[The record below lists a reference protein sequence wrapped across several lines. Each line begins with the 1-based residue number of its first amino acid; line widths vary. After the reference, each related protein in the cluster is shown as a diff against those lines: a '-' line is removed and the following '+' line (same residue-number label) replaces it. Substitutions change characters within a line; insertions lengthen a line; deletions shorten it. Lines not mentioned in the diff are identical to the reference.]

1 MADEKLHTQLS
12 HRLFATSRS
21 EMRSNM
27 EKYDGSQIVILEGL
41 EAVRKRPGMYI
52 GSTGTR
58 GLHHLIW
65 EILDNGIDE
74 HLAGVCTEI
83 HITLTK
89 DGGVVVEDNGRGV
102 PVDIH
107 PTKKIPTVR
116 VVYTILHAGGKFG
129 SGVYK
134 VSGGLHGVGAS
145 VVNALSKSMTV
156 EVKQDGKITR
166 DHYENGG
173 KPTVKLEKGLL
184 PVVGKCAKNDTGTKV
199 TFYPDDTIFETVE
212 FKPETIKKKLKE
224 IAFLNK
230 NLKIVFRDEH
240 TGEERVF
247 QEEYGI
253 QSYIRYI
260 NRDETPL
267 HNDVIYI
274 EGNSGDIEVEVAFQY
289 ISSFTEQIN
298 SYCNRINVTD
308 GGTLV
313 TGFKMALTRVMNQYA
328 RELGFLKNNEENYD
342 GKDIRNGLVAIVSIK
357 HPDPQFESQTKNK
370 LGNTDAKTAVDDVF
384 SQEVQRYFDK
394 NVEVLKK
401 ILENVK
407 KSYKARTASDK
418 ARRSVLKELMN
429 VDTKSKLAA
438 CSSKKPEECEIYI
451 VEGDSA
457 GGTVKTAR
465 NRRTQAV
472 LPLRGK
478 ILNVEKAPLE
488 KILLNNEIKSM
499 IASFGCGIGDDFDI
513 KKLRYDKII
522 ILTDA
527 DVDGAHISTLLL
539 TFFYRFMPELIFQ
552 GKVYRGL
559 PPLYKV
565 DYEEVVRKKKV
576 KKSEYLFNDFEL
588 NKFRKTGK
596 KIQSLQRYKG
606 LGEMDDVQLWE
617 TTLDPDSRILAQVS
631 ISDTV
636 EADEV
641 TDILMG
647 SSVPPRRQ
655 FIMEEARYAKI
666 DI

>member
-1 MADEKLHTQLS
+1 M
-12 HRLFATSRS
+12 
-21 EMRSNM
+21 SN
-27 EKYDGSQIVILEGL
+27 YDGSQIVVLEGL

-74 HLAGVCTEI
+74 HLAGFCTEI
-83 HITLTK
+83 HITLTG
-89 DGGVVVEDNGRGV
+89 DGGVCIEDNGRGV

-116 VVYTILHAGGKFG
+116 VVYTILHAGGKF
-129 SGVYK
+129 SNSVYK

-145 VVNALSKSMTV
+145 VVNALSKKMTV
-156 EVKQDGKITR
+156 EIKKDGKIYR
-166 DHYENGG
+166 DEYENGG
-173 KPTVKLEKGLL
+173 KPVIALEKGLL
-184 PVVGKCAKNDTGTKV
+184 PVVGSCAKQKTGTTV

-224 IAFLNK
+224 IAYLNK
-230 NLKIVFRDEH
+230 NLKIIFTDEQ
-240 TGEERVF
+240 TGESRTF
-247 QEEYGI
+247 QEEFGI
-253 QSYIRYI
+253 QSYIKYI
-260 NRDETPL
+260 NRDVAPL
-267 HNDVIYI
+267 HEDVIYI
-274 EGNSGDIEVEVAFQY
+274 EGKSGDIEVEVAFQY
-289 ISSFTEQIN
+289 VNEFTEQIN

-328 RELGFLKNNEENYD
+328 RELNFLKNNEENFD

-394 NVEVLKK
+394 NVEVLKT
-401 ILENVK
+401 ILENVR
-407 KSYKARTASDK
+407 KSFRARTASDK

-438 CSSKKPEECEIYI
+438 CSSRKPEECEIYI

-513 KKLRYDKII
+513 QKLRYDKII

-539 TFFYRFMPELIFQ
+539 TFFYRFMPELIYQ
-552 GKVYRGL
+552 GKIYRGL

-565 DYEEVVRKKKV
+565 DYEETVKKKKV
-576 KKSEYLFNDFEL
+576 KKSQYLYNDFEL
-588 NKFRKTGK
+588 DKFRKTGK
-596 KIQSLQRYKG
+596 KIQALQRYKG

-631 ISDTV
+631 ISDNV

-641 TDILMG
+641 TDVLMG
-647 SSVPPRRQ
+647 SSVPPRRR
-655 FIMEEARYAKI
+655 FIMEEAKYAKI

>member
-1 MADEKLHTQLS
+1 M
-12 HRLFATSRS
+12 
-21 EMRSNM
+21 SNCR
-27 EKYDGSQIVILEGL
+27 GSDIVILEGL

-58 GLHHLIW
+58 GLHHMIW

-74 HLAGVCTEI
+74 HLAGFCNEL
-83 HITLTK
+83 HLTLLK

-107 PTKKIPTVR
+107 PTKKIPTAR
-116 VVYTILHAGGKFG
+116 VVYTVLHAGGKFN
-129 SGVYK
+129 SDVYK

-145 VVNALSKSMTV
+145 VVNALSSHMIV
-156 EVKQDGKITR
+156 EIRRDGKVYR
-166 DHYENGG
+166 DEYKDGG
-173 KPTVKLEKGLL
+173 KPVTKLEKGLL
-184 PVVGKCAKNDTGTKV
+184 PVVGTCMKNKTGTKV
-199 TFYPDDTIFETVE
+199 TFYPDDSIFETVE
-212 FKPETIKKKLKE
+212 FKPETIRKKLKE
-224 IAFLNK
+224 IAYLNK
-230 NLKIVFRDEH
+230 NLKIVFKDEH
-240 TGEERVF
+240 TGEE
-247 QEEYGI
+247 QTYLEEFGI
-253 QSYIRYI
+253 QSYIKYI
-260 NRDETPL
+260 NRDTAVL
-267 HNDVIYI
+267 HDDVIYI
-274 EGNSGDIEVEVAFQY
+274 EGKSGDIEVEVAFQY
-289 ISSFTEQIN
+289 TQNYSEQIN
-298 SYCNRINVTD
+298 AYCNRINVAD

-313 TGFKMALTRVMNQYA
+313 TGFKTALTRIMNQYA
-328 RELGFLKNNEENYD
+328 RELNFLKNKEDNFD

-370 LGNTDAKTAVDDVF
+370 LGNTDAKTAVDEVF
-384 SQEVQRYFDK
+384 NREAQRYFDK
-394 NVEVLKK
+394 NVEVLKR
-401 ILENVK
+401 ILENVH
-407 KSYKARTASDK
+407 KSFKARTASDK
-418 ARRSVLKELMN
+418 ARKGVMKQLLD

-438 CSSKKPEECEIYI
+438 CSSKKSEECEIYI

-488 KILLNNEIKSM
+488 KILVNNEIKTM
-499 IASFGCGIGDDFDI
+499 IAAFGCGIGENFDI

-539 TFFYRFMPELIFQ
+539 TFFYRFMPELIYQ

-559 PPLYKV
+559 PPLYRV
-565 DYEEVVRKKKV
+565 SYEDKKGKKKNKV
-576 KKSEYLFNDFEL
+576 SEYLFNDFEL
-588 NKFRKTGK
+588 EKFRKTGK
-596 KIQSLQRYKG
+596 KILELQRYKG
-606 LGEMDDVQLWE
+606 LGEMDDTQLWE
-617 TTLDPDSRILAQVS
+617 TTLDPESRILAQVS

-647 SSVPPRRQ
+647 SNVPPRRQ
-655 FIMEEARYAKI
+655 FIMDEAKYANL